1 MPSLREPTAQAG
13 EGSEAFSLAS
23 DPRLSCGLRLYFE
36 ALHGS
41 SPQHALQSYFRP
53 QPKSATA
60 NYTAN
65 NGEGACSAR
74 LETPERGAKTDF
86 SPGQS
91 HEPPRGGPGSPAAR
105 PRARNSGG
113 WERRRRRRRRLGVG
127 SGGRLSPWG
136 RGAAGGGIPSRPGT
150 ARRALPGGEGG
161 GARPS
166 GRLGVP
172 AALAG
177 PRPAGGRASGA
188 GLCSAPHPGGGR
200 GVSEP
205 RAGPRRPP
213 SQPLQRGQ
221 ARGRPDAGQQR
232 RQSGGGETRAASQSP
247 REPKPTR
254 PRPSAPRPR
263 RHAAGATHPALA
275 ALVPARVG
283 VGPVHG
289 ERRVAARHRGAR
301 AGNFPVSRGRRAA
314 SCQPCSGRPGSHRG
328 AGGAGG
334 CSWCRHPRGR
344 PAPPPLRGGGEAG
357 QGRDR
362 LLPTPRL
369 SPHALRR
376 PGRSSSGAT
385 SPPPS
390 RAET

>member
-1 MPSLREPTAQAG
+1 MPAWRRCCSKWHFNPPGEKRVPSLREPTAQAG

-41 SPQHALQSYFRP
+41 SPQHALKSYFRP

-113 WERRRRRRRRLGVG
+113 WERRRRRLGVG

-177 PRPAGGRASGA
+177 PRPAGAGRRGPGFALRPTPAVDVGSRSREPGPDARLPSPFSEDRRGDARTRGSSGGRA
-188 GLCSAPHPGGGR
+188 
-200 GVSEP
+200 
-205 RAGPRRPP
+205 
-213 SQPLQRGQ
+213 
-221 ARGRPDAGQQR
+221 
-232 RQSGGGETRAASQSP
+232 AAA
-247 REPKPTR
+247 K
-254 PRPSAPRPR
+254 
-263 RHAAGATHPALA
+263 
-275 ALVPARVG
+275 
-283 VGPVHG
+283 
-289 ERRVAARHRGAR
+289 
-301 AGNFPVSRGRRAA
+301 RGRRVRARGSRSPPGLA
-314 SCQPCSGRPGSHRG
+314 PPPRAPGATLRAPLTRLLQRWCRPGS
-328 AGGAGG
+328 
-334 CSWCRHPRGR
+334 
-344 PAPPPLRGGGEAG
+344 E
-357 QGRDR
+357 
-362 LLPTPRL
+362 
-369 SPHALRR
+369 
-376 PGRSSSGAT
+376 
-385 SPPPS
+385 
-390 RAET
+390 